1 MVASVGDERTE
12 VIPAVR
18 DTDQD
23 EPRVVRLRKV
33 AWWVLGVTVLLNVL
47 SMAIPALIDHPLTTE
62 RGEIRVYFDVFSEGN
77 LPTWWSV
84 ALLVLAAVSH
94 AVAGGLAVAARL
106 RGAWA
111 WFVSAVVLGALS
123 LDDHTSLHERL
134 ERIGKDWVTF
144 ERFPGYWLVPGIIAG
159 VVIAVAL
166 GLLAWRLS
174 GMTRWCMILGLGLLL
189 GSAMGMELVQ
199 GLLVAQGESGPIYVL
214 VLHAEEL
221 GENLG
226 VLLMIAAAVRS
237 VTITSHAGRFGIQ
250 YGHQEAIR

>member
-1 MVASVGDERTE
+1 MVVGVEDIRR
-12 VIPAVR
+12 PQAVPE
-18 DTDQD
+18 TG
-23 EPRVVRLRKV
+23 ERVVRLRRL

-94 AVAGGLAVAARL
+94 GLVGALAVAARI

-111 WFVSAVVLGALS
+111 WFVSAVVLGGLS

-144 ERFPGYWLVPGIIAG
+144 ERFPRYWLVPGIIAG
-159 VVIAVAL
+159 LVIAVAL

-174 GMTRWCMILGLGLLL
+174 GLTRWCMIGGLALLL
-189 GSAMGMELVQ
+189 GSAMGMEFVQ
-199 GLLVAQGESGPIYVL
+199 GLLVAAGESGPVYVL

-226 VLLMIAAAVRS
+226 VLLMITAAVRS
-237 VTITSHAGRFGIQ
+237 VTITALSGKLGIRYGRW
-250 YGHQEAIR
+250 EPATA

>member
-1 MVASVGDERTE
+1 MVTGVDDVQHDDRRADEPRTE
-12 VIPAVR
+12 LIPAVG
-18 DTDQD
+18 
-23 EPRVVRLRKV
+23 ERVVRLRKL

-94 AVAGGLAVAARL
+94 AVAGALAVAAGI

-111 WFVSAVVLGALS
+111 WFVSAAVLGGLS

-144 ERFPGYWLVPGIIAG
+144 EKFPGYWLVPGIIAG
-159 VVIAVAL
+159 LVIVVAL

-174 GMTRWCMILGLGLLL
+174 GVTRWCMIGGLALLL
-189 GSAMGMELVQ
+189 GSAMGMEFVQ

-226 VLLMIAAAVRS
+226 VLLMITAAVRS
-237 VTITSHAGRFGIQ
+237 VTITNLAGRFGIR
-250 YGHQEAIR
+250 YGR